1 MQELLYQEKRIDLFL
16 KQKIIQCEIHILYCK
31 AFHYIRKLTSSYVL
45 KIKASLHKYLCSV
58 KIYLFSL
65 FNPKMSNSFLVHI
78 LRNWKEKS
86 PRVVLI
92 YKRRKEVNRPK
103 NFIFSKDC
111 CVKCRTFILGF
122 KFISVFIF

>member
-1 MQELLYQEKRIDLFL
+1 MSF
-16 KQKIIQCEIHILYCK
+16 
-31 AFHYIRKLTSSYVL
+31 YIREKKLTNFQNKKSFNMKYIFYIAKRSITFENQLLHTFSKL
-45 KIKASLHKYLCSV
+45 KHHCISICALSKY
-58 KIYLFSL
+58 ISL

-92 YKRRKEVNRPK
+92 YKGRKEVNRPK